1 MHSIDLSKFNLRTDI
16 ALDNFN
22 TSDNNENIKISKNK
36 NVTITDVYLD
46 ETSSKKFNKKI
57 GNYITLEFDDVTDS
71 TNQDNIKT
79 NLYDTLKKLI
89 KVSKDDLVLVVG
101 LGNRDATSDSLGPK
115 VIDNLV
121 VTNHLY
127 ELNILDENYYRVS
140 AIVPNVTG
148 ITGIET
154 HTIIKSIVKS
164 IKPKLVIIIDSLAS
178 SSFDRLCKTIQIT
191 DTGINPGSGIGN
203 NRKELSKDTLNT
215 DVIALGVPTVIDL
228 NKIINENDSFIVTP
242 NEIDYLVSNFKDI
255 ISETINDLF
264 FEETG

>member
-22 TSDNNENIKISKNK
+22 TNNDNENIKISKNS
-36 NVTITDVYLD
+36 NVTITDVYID
-46 ETSSKKFNKKI
+46 DNSSKLYNKKV
-57 GNYITLEFDDVTDS
+57 GNYITLEFDDITDS
-71 TNQDNIKT
+71 TNQDNIKS
-79 NLYDTLKKLI
+79 NLYDVLSKLI
-89 KVSKDDLVLVVG
+89 KVTKDDLVLIVG

-115 VIDNLV
+115 VIDNIV

-127 ELNILDENYYRVS
+127 ELDVLDDNYYRVS
-140 AIVPNVTG
+140 AIEPNVTG

-154 HTIIKSIVKS
+154 HTIIKSIVSS

-178 SSFDRLCKTIQIT
+178 SSFSRLCKTIQIT

-215 DVIALGVPTVIDL
+215 EVIALGVPTVIDL
-228 NKIINENDSFIVTP
+228 NKIINEDDSFIVTP
-242 NEIDYLVSNFKDI
+242 NEIDYLINSFKNV
-255 ISETINDLF
+255 ISDTINDIF
-264 FEETG
+264 CD